1 MRLANIA
8 GVLAAGSVGFQ
19 ALSSSRFLGRVSWSK
34 VVHVG
39 DDSQDPWNV
48 RCDKI

>member
-1 MRLANIA
+1 MRHANIA

-19 ALSSSRFLGRVSWSK
+19 ALSSSRFGKVSWSK

-39 DDSQDPWNV
+39 DDSQDPWNG

>member
-8 GVLAAGSVGFQ
+8 GVLAAGSVGFE

-39 DDSQDPWNV
+39 DDSHAWNV